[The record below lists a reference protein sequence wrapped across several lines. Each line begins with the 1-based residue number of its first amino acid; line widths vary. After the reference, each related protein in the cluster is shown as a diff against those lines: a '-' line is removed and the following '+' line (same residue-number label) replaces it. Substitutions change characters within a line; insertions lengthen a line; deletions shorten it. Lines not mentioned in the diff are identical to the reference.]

1 LIDGC
6 ARHDLCDELL
16 LLLLVGFLQLLI
28 EHLLIPLL
36 FFAFFLELF
45 GLKMWVL
52 EVLAVD
58 EADQDE
64 E

>member
-1 LIDGC
+1 
-6 ARHDLCDELL
+6 
-16 LLLLVGFLQLLI
+16 LVGFLQLLI